1 VLSLPLSAL
10 SLPRR
15 AAAAALFLFTLAA
28 PGSAADATLLKGEV
42 DGKELSAAIA
52 SEKGHVVLVN
62 FWATWC
68 VPCREEFPDFV
79 RLEKA
84 YRNRGLR
91 VIGVST
97 DLTKDLP
104 KIEKFLAAAH
114 PDFPNYRKKSGGDDQ
129 DFIESVDAKWGGE
142 LPFSVLYGGDGRK
155 LRTLSGLQS
164 YADLEKI
171 LQPLLK

>member
-1 VLSLPLSAL
+1 MTRIRTTP
-10 SLPRR
+10 PR
-15 AAAAALFLFTLAA
+15 AAAAALLLFTLAA
-28 PGSAADATLLKGEV
+28 SGLAADATLLKGEL

-52 SEKGHVVLVN
+52 KQKGHVVLVN

-84 YRNRGLR
+84 YRDRGLR

-97 DLTKDLP
+97 DLAKDLP
-104 KIEKFLAAAH
+104 KVEKFLAAAP

-142 LPFSVLYGGDGRK
+142 LPFTVLYGKDGRK
-155 LRTLSGLQS
+155 TRALSGKQS
-164 YADLEKI
+164 YAELEKAI
-171 LQPLLK
+171 APLLK

>member
-1 VLSLPLSAL
+1 VLRGF
-10 SLPRR
+10 PRR
-15 AAAAALFLFTLAA
+15 AATAALLFFLVTFTAR
-28 PGSAADATLLKGEV
+28 GADAPLLKGEI

-52 SEKGHVVLVN
+52 REKGRVVLVN

-84 YRNRGLR
+84 YRDRGLR

-97 DLTKDLP
+97 DLAKDLP
-104 KIEKFLAAAH
+104 KIEKFLAAAP

-142 LPFSVLYGGDGRK
+142 LPFTVVYGKDGKK
-155 LRTLSGLQS
+155 LRTLSGMQS
-164 YADLEKI
+164 YSNLEKVVS
-171 LQPLLK
+171 PLLK